1 MEGWKICQ
9 SLGQCSDFA
18 DLAARQKLLAFS
30 LCYCPGPTVEDLLK
44 ARLLLELQEVYQRL
58 DLPAE
63 EWFSD
68 SKESTPG
75 PVDNKGLPSSG
86 SGDSIKSDEAREN
99 SWDIV
104 GYTAGTTRSVLTTLG
119 SAEFWKGKVRNIA
132 NISGKKS
139 SHGPAVYSSASNHE
153 LRSLG
158 VPAFYESLH
167 EAAYIG
173 KCDPSYEHYKPPERT
188 PVLEDLFNV
197 LRASTLAEMLQD
209 ASTLNSQGE
218 FPGSCRLG
226 LWWCTSQILKTHSM
240 CFVTSLS

>member
-1 MEGWKICQ
+1 M
-9 SLGQCSDFA
+9 QC
-18 DLAARQKLLAFS
+18 RQKLLAFS

-173 KCDPSYEHYKPPERT
+173 KVSSLTLSSSSLEYCGNLACAAWLTFFSYSIISSQVMTNVNLVKWPLQCMVIMTRIRSVSREHSDNAPMG
-188 PVLEDLFNV
+188 V
-197 LRASTLAEMLQD
+197 Q
-209 ASTLNSQGE
+209 
-218 FPGSCRLG
+218 
-226 LWWCTSQILKTHSM
+226 
-240 CFVTSLS
+240 